1 MQLENGRELQQ
12 RQMAGSDGQLH
23 VMRARLQDAA
33 AENQVWS
40 VSGKCD

>member
-12 RQMAGSDGQLH
+12 RQMAAIDGQLH

-33 AENQVWS
+33 AENQV
-40 VSGKCD
+40 C